1 MPLVARGPR
10 ETALHINARFR
21 VNAPPLPNKKPALLG
36 SAFLFGNAQGLNL
49 RAARD
54 QLLVLFVDPGF
65 FKEVRAVR
73 VYGRIDNRRSV
84 VCMRIFFM
92 AQVVDELENYES
104 KYNNGDPHQPQ
115 PNSISR

>member
-1 MPLVARGPR
+1 MTFMLKMKPSTPCSDTQPR
-10 ETALHINARFR
+10 CPGINYFRRIRCVTVGTAQIT
-21 VNAPPLPNKKPALLG
+21 PPLPNKKPALLG

-73 VYGRIDNRRSV
+73 V
-84 VCMRIFFM
+84 
-92 AQVVDELENYES
+92 
-104 KYNNGDPHQPQ
+104 
-115 PNSISR
+115 